1 MPPGTNVLLH
11 KQQLSDKTA
20 FGFAICF
27 SVNEFGCC
35 CVGDRGDCGCYVC
48 CYQGGWKWRVASL
61 IPVAQRVIITLS
73 LVYLVD
79 GASEVNQLD

>member
-1 MPPGTNVLLH
+1 MR
-11 KQQLSDKTA
+11 
-20 FGFAICF
+20 FGFVICF

-35 CVGDRGDCGCYVC
+35 CVGDRGDCGQS

-73 LVYLVD
+73 LVYLLD

>member
-1 MPPGTNVLLH
+1 MPPGTNVLLR

-35 CVGDRGDCGCYVC
+35 CVGNRSDCGQS